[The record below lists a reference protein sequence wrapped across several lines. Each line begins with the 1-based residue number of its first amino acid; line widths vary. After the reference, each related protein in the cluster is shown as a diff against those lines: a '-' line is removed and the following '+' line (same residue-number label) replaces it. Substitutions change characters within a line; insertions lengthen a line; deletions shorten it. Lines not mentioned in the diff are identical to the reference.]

1 MREKSVEQKLIEA
14 VRRSGGLALK
24 FVSPGLNGV
33 PDRLLLFHGGK
44 MAFAE
49 VKAPGKKPRPLQEVR
64 IAQLRGLGF
73 RVYVVD
79 SEEGIRGMM
88 EDIRDARQD

>member
-1 MREKSVEQKLIEA
+1 MREKMVEQKLIQA

-24 FVSPGLNGV
+24 LVSPGLNGV
-33 PDRLLLFHGGK
+33 PDRLLLFHGGQV
-44 MAFAE
+44 AFAE

-73 RVYVVD
+73 KVYVVD
-79 SEEGIRGMM
+79 GEEKIGEMIH
-88 EDIRDARQD
+88 EIQTA